1 MRIVVTGA
9 SGNIGTALLRVLSGE
24 GHDVIGVARH
34 RPDTTVAP
42 YSSARWVQQ
51 DVGANDA
58 WEELT
63 GLFRGADA
71 VVHLAWAIHPRAD
84 DPAMRRTNMAGSA
97 NVLRA
102 AADAGVE
109 HIVCASSVAA
119 YTPADRWHEV
129 DEDWP
134 CGGLA
139 ESAYSVGKAAFET
152 QLDEFCRRYPD
163 IGVARIRPCGVVQPD
178 AAAEFSGWLL
188 SPLAPP
194 LPLGGDWL
202 PVPLWPGLRMQ
213 VVHADD
219 VARAIR
225 AILDRRATGAFN
237 LAGEPVLKSR
247 DLARLTGGIRIPVP
261 LKLLTSLAWPS
272 WRLGLQPLHPS
283 WLRLADRASLVDTR
297 RAREE
302 LGWRPRH
309 DPAATIT
316 ELLAAI
322 RAGRRGGSRP
332 LDPPRDRIRLGRPS
346 HQDQSAGQ

>member
-1 MRIVVTGA
+1 MKIVVTGA
-9 SGNIGTALLRVLSGE
+9 SGNIGTALLRALK
-24 GHDVIGVARH
+24 GHEVIGVARH

-58 WEELT
+58 WEALT
-63 GLFRGADA
+63 QVFDGADA

-84 DPAMRRTNMAGSA
+84 DPAMRRTNVAGSA

-119 YTPADRWHEV
+119 YTPAARWREV
-129 DEDWP
+129 DEGWP
-134 CGGLA
+134 CGGVA
-139 ESAYSVGKAAFET
+139 ESAYSAGKAAFET
-152 QLDEFCRRYPD
+152 QLDEFCRHYPD

-194 LPLGGDWL
+194 LPLGDDWL

-213 VVHADD
+213 VVHSDD
-219 VARAIR
+219 VAQAIR

-237 LAGEPVLKSR
+237 LAGEPVLRSR
-247 DLARLTGGIRIPVP
+247 DLAKLAGGVRIPVP
-261 LKLLTSLAWPS
+261 LKLLTALAWPS

-302 LGWRPRH
+302 LDWRPRH

-322 RAGRRGGSRP
+322 RAGRRGDSRP
-332 LDPPRDRIRLGRPS
+332 LAPPRDQIRLGRPS
-346 HQDQSAGQ
+346 HQDQSAG

>member
-1 MRIVVTGA
+1 MKIVVTGA
-9 SGNIGTALLRVLSGE
+9 SGNIGTALLRALAGD
-24 GHDVIGVARH
+24 GHDVLGVARRH
-34 RPDTTVAP
+34 PDTTVAP

-51 DVGANDA
+51 DIGANDA
-58 WEELT
+58 WPGLT
-63 GLFRGADA
+63 EIFGGADA

-84 DPAMRRTNMAGSA
+84 DPAMRRTNLAGSA

-102 AADAGVE
+102 AADAGVK

-119 YTPADRWHEV
+119 YTPADRWAEV
-129 DEDWP
+129 DEEWP
-134 CGGLA
+134 CGGLP
-139 ESAYSVGKAAFET
+139 ESAYSAGKAAFESK
-152 QLDEFCRRYPD
+152 LDEFCRDHPE

-194 LPLGGDWL
+194 LPLGGKWL

-213 VVHADD
+213 VVHSDD
-219 VARAIR
+219 VAQAIR

-237 LAGEPVLKSR
+237 LAGEPVLDSR
-247 DLARLTGGIRIPVP
+247 DLAGLAGGFRIPVP
-261 LKLLTSLAWPS
+261 LRLLTGLAWPS

-309 DPAATIT
+309 DAAATIK

-322 RAGRRGGSRP
+322 RAGRRGDSHP

-346 HQDQSAGQ
+346 HQDQTGG